1 MPLKRANEQT
11 PCGALFDILKR
22 FGGISHK
29 ELASMILS
37 ERPLADGRSPQSR
50 SSDRSWVS
58 RFVVHAPA
66 DASQERLF
74 RDYGVAAQMIL
85 SERPLADG
93 RSPQSRSSDRSWVS
107 RFVVHAPAD
116 ASQERLFRDYGVAAQ
131 RVMNRL
137 RTSRSGQ
144 SRSSDRS
151 WVSRFVVHAP
161 ADASQERLFRDYGV
175 AAQRVMNRLRTSR
188 SGSRTCAEF
197 LDMVCGEAG
206 EPMVRALEA
215 SHDDVRLYRN
225 ALARVRDGEGYTVG
239 ERAEA
244 ALVLLVAAGCSANVG
259 RAVDYTTEY
268 IRCLMGGR
276 LGTPTSCPVS
286 LDPKKTQVDLVLPRV
301 LGSHDDVRLY
311 RNALARVRDGEGY
324 TVGERAEAA
333 LVLLVAAG
341 CSANG
346 GRAVDYTTEYIRC
359 LMGGRLGTPT
369 SCPVS
374 LDPKK
379 TQVDLVLPRV
389 LGFVRI
395 VDGVIASEPYWV
407 SSGSAGAEI
416 GALATGAEDI
426 TDVAGDVSAHHA
438 RVWYEAADAPVR
450 PGPRSAHWPR
460 VRRISPTW
468 LETFRPIMRA
478 CGTRP
483 PMPVRDAGC

>member
-74 RDYGVAAQMIL
+74 RDYGVAAQ
-85 SERPLADG
+85 
-93 RSPQSRSSDRSWVS
+93 
-107 RFVVHAPAD
+107 
-116 ASQERLFRDYGVAAQ
+116 
-131 RVMNRL
+131 
-137 RTSRSGQ
+137 
-144 SRSSDRS
+144 
-151 WVSRFVVHAP
+151 
-161 ADASQERLFRDYGV
+161 
-175 AAQRVMNRLRTSR
+175 RVMNRLRTSR
-188 SGSRTCAEF
+188 SGSRTCAEI

-301 LGSHDDVRLY
+301 LG
-311 RNALARVRDGEGY
+311 
-324 TVGERAEAA
+324 
-333 LVLLVAAG
+333 
-341 CSANG
+341 
-346 GRAVDYTTEYIRC
+346 
-359 LMGGRLGTPT
+359 
-369 SCPVS
+369 
-374 LDPKK
+374 
-379 TQVDLVLPRV
+379 
-389 LGFVRI
+389 FVRI
-395 VDGVIASEPYWV
+395 VDGAIASEPYWV
-407 SSGSAGAEI
+407 SSGFAGAEI
-416 GALATGAEDI
+416 GALATGSEDI
-426 TDVAGDVSAHHA
+426 TDVAGDVSAHRA
-438 RVWYEAADAPVR
+438 RVVR
-450 PGPRSAHWPR
+450 G
-460 VRRISPTW
+460 RRC
-468 LETFRPIMRA
+468 R
-478 CGTRP
+478 CGTL
-483 PMPVRDAGC
+483 DAE